1 MTESP
6 LFSPQ
11 QKPVLGLLGHINSP
25 KSNLSTAQGVGIDYN
40 AELIKTAGI
49 NSNTQ
54 GAKAEW
60 LIYNFNDDQDD
71 VASTLI
77 DTHQITHM
85 FIYLVP
91 KQLAMPTVRG
101 AGKTPGLRCCCLTD
115 CGN

>member
-1 MTESP
+1 MLI
-6 LFSPQ
+6 LFSQ
-11 QKPVLGLLGHINSP
+11 VIGLLGHINGVAN
-25 KSNLSTAQGVGIDYN
+25 NLTTAQGIGIDYN
-40 AELIKTAGI
+40 AELIKTAGL

-71 VASTLI
+71 LGSTLI
-77 DTHQITHM
+77 NAHQVTHV

-101 AGKTPGLRCCCLTD
+101 VSSVLQAENPGVLLTWVM
-115 CGN
+115 